1 MFASVKALLFGE
13 DMSSDPV
20 SKTLGLVLRVFSGGA
35 VTIDVHTFSQYLTL
49 IFIGFISIS
58 SLRCADLL
66 LRCVACALAIP
77 WAGMLCIEPLTL
89 VARGW
94 ARRLPGVCGRAY
106 LCGGDEALHTAMA
119 HNIAF
124 RSDLMLFCCV
134 CVICSFAAAF

>member
-66 LRCVACALAIP
+66 LLCVACALAIP
-77 WAGMLCIEPLTL
+77 WAGMLCIEPHVPSGAGL
-89 VARGW
+89 GK
-94 ARRLPGVCGRAY
+94 
-106 LCGGDEALHTAMA
+106 ETAW
-119 HNIAF
+119 
-124 RSDLMLFCCV
+124 SVWSCVLM
-134 CVICSFAAAF
+134 